1 MVLLRKVAD
10 RAGLTRALAAV
21 LPKGAGRGRR
31 DRGVA
36 LVQPAEPTG
45 LRDLTAWPPG
55 ARLIVRRV
63 EPSRRDAK
71 KLTAEEAD
79 RLREARRSALPDH
92 RHRHPRPP
100 GTHPPWAAAFTAA
113 WQRAAQLRAL
123 TQLPSLT

>member
-1 MVLLRKVAD
+1 VVLLRKVAD
-10 RAGLTRALAAV
+10 RAGLTRAQAAA
-21 LPKGAGRGRR
+21 LSKGAGPGRR

-36 LVQPAEPTG
+36 LVQPAELTG

-71 KLTAEEAD
+71 KPTAEEAD
-79 RLREARRSALPDH
+79 RLREARRPALPDH

-100 GTHPPWAAAFTAA
+100 GAYLPWVTAFSTA
-113 WQRAAQLRAL
+113 WQRAVR
-123 TQLPSLT
+123 LPSLT